1 MEALKN
7 HPTAFAADRARDRE
21 TDWQTRIANPKGA
34 IFLAYSG
41 GSPVSMAGILRG
53 FSSKTRHSARIWGVY
68 ISPAYRRKGVGKLLL
83 ETALDWGKQMG
94 VRIAKLGMTAGN
106 QEALGL
112 YTALGFQVYGN
123 EPQALFVNGQAYDEL
138 LLAKGI

>member
-1 MEALKN
+1 MQAAAHHAHDLRSNRMEALKN

-41 GSPVSMAGILRG
+41 GSPVGMAGILRG

-68 ISPAYRRKGVGKLLL
+68 VSPAYRRNGMGKLCLKPRW
-83 ETALDWGKQMG
+83 TGANKWG
-94 VRIAKLGMTAGN
+94 
-106 QEALGL
+106 
-112 YTALGFQVYGN
+112 F
-123 EPQALFVNGQAYDEL
+123 EL
-138 LLAKGI
+138 PSWA

>member
-1 MEALKN
+1 MADSHCQSQGSDLLGIFGGLSGRHGG
-7 HPTAFAADRARDRE
+7 HPARLFQQNPAQRQDLGSVCLTGIPAQWHGE
-21 TDWQTRIANPKGA
+21 T
-34 IFLAYSG
+34 
-41 GSPVSMAGILRG
+41 
-53 FSSKTRHSARIWGVY
+53 
-68 ISPAYRRKGVGKLLL
+68 LL

-94 VRIAKLGMTAGN
+94 VRIAKLGVTAGN